1 MCMFCASIPAAVA
14 VGAKLNADEKAAHAQ
29 GKVEKPRPI
38 AAITTGVVV
47 LLVAGSVTYHTLA
60 YR

>member
-14 VGAKLNADEKAAHAQ
+14 VGAKLNADQKTALAQ

-38 AAITTGVVV
+38 AAMTTGVVV
-47 LLVAGSVTYHTLA
+47 LLVIGSAAYHTLS
-60 YR
+60 YQ